1 MHIDYP
7 EGATPLDPDEAEG
20 LRLTHITT
28 REQLNIFEAENIRR
42 AAEQAFTARASD
54 ILSETFIRRLH
65 REMFKSVWK
74 WAGEFRKTNKNIG
87 DVPREMIG
95 IELRHLCDDVRFW
108 IDDATFEPD
117 EIAARFHHRLV
128 FIHPFVNGNG
138 RHARL
143 ITDLLLEKVL
153 GRPRFSWGG
162 AKLESQGEVR
172 DAYIRA
178 LRAAD
183 RNDYAPL
190 LDFVRS

>member
-42 AAEQAFTARASD
+42 AAEQAFTARVSD

-117 EIAARFHHRLV
+117 EIATRFHHRLV

-162 AKLESQGEVR
+162 AKLESQGKVR